1 MNIINKILAVAMLP
15 LCFSCHSRT
24 DGGDATTVI
33 AENNTET
40 LSDSAIQNVIESVSF
55 IPLETSEE
63 CVLGS
68 VRKIQM
74 ANGDV
79 FVMAD
84 GKQRVCE
91 LYRFNSKGH
100 LLNKIGNLG
109 NSKSEYLRM
118 ASFLVQDKEVFVADA
133 DKHKI
138 LVYGVDGKFSR
149 SYDYSENIMFLHNMT
164 SLDDKTAAFSYNIN
178 FSESKALYDIV
189 DMSTLKTLHT
199 IDTDFT
205 ASGSYPFSLNE
216 FCKDGEDLLLSVPFD
231 NTIYRLNKEDYAL
244 SDELHVEVWGKL
256 PKLQTYDFTEAGT
269 EVEESDAGTLY
280 GIFVS
285 GDFLILNSL
294 SSSVLWYRNLG
305 KGLCIKNGISITDTD
320 GFPFFPLAVIYSD
333 ENGFYSAF
341 SADDFLAMAKDED
354 SVKHG
359 KAPLNA
365 VQTFVRDNM
374 NPVIVKYKLK
384 APEDVGN

>member
-1 MNIINKILAVAMLP
+1 M
-15 LCFSCHSRT
+15 
-24 DGGDATTVI
+24 
-33 AENNTET
+33 
-40 LSDSAIQNVIESVSF
+40 
-55 IPLETSEE
+55 
-63 CVLGS
+63 
-68 VRKIQM
+68 
-74 ANGDV
+74 
-79 FVMAD
+79 
-84 GKQRVCE
+84 
-91 LYRFNSKGH
+91 
-100 LLNKIGNLG
+100 
-109 NSKSEYLRM
+109 
-118 ASFLVQDKEVFVADA
+118 
-133 DKHKI
+133 
-138 LVYGVDGKFSR
+138 
-149 SYDYSENIMFLHNMT
+149 
-164 SLDDKTAAFSYNIN
+164 
-178 FSESKALYDIV
+178 
-189 DMSTLKTLHT
+189 
-199 IDTDFT
+199 
-205 ASGSYPFSLNE
+205 
-216 FCKDGEDLLLSVPFD
+216 
-231 NTIYRLNKEDYAL
+231 

-269 EVEESDAGTLY
+269 EVEESDASTLY